1 MMSAGIFAASQPF
14 RGRILAVQEL
24 IRRFLLRKLAIF
36 AAVFAGLFSTQFASA
51 QQVDAFIGGGS
62 LLSSSSNSNS
72 VPAEKGGLYLNIG
85 GDVVFYKHVGVNVE
99 TAWRATQGTYGS
111 GTGLNYRPILTDFN
125 LLYQPHL
132 GKKIGFDL
140 MAGIGAGDTRIYE
153 QGVSCSQCYNSS
165 DHFMEHLGG
174 GIRYYVWHHGVFVR
188 PEIHY
193 YHIQNNNS
201 ITDNGYFNSNNV
213 FRVGASVGYT
223 FGGSD

>member
-1 MMSAGIFAASQPF
+1 M
-14 RGRILAVQEL
+14 QEL

-36 AAVFAGLFSTQFASA
+36 VAVLAVLFSVHFASA

-62 LLSSSSNSNS
+62 LLSSSSNSS
-72 VPAEKGGLYLNIG
+72 LVPAERGGLYLNIG
-85 GDVVFYKHVGVNVE
+85 GDVVFYKRLGVNVE

-140 MAGIGAGDTRIYE
+140 MAGIGAADTRVYQ
-153 QGVSCSQCYNSS
+153 QGVSCSGCFNSS
-165 DHFMEHLGG
+165 DHFMEHLAG

-201 ITDNGYFNSNNV
+201 ITDNGYFSSNNV

>member
-1 MMSAGIFAASQPF
+1 M
-14 RGRILAVQEL
+14 QEL

-36 AAVFAGLFSTQFASA
+36 TAVLAVLFSVQFVSA
-51 QQVDAFIGGGS
+51 QQGDAFIGGGS
-62 LLSSSSNSNS
+62 LVSSSSNSTAIPS
-72 VPAEKGGLYLNIG
+72 ERGGLYLNIG
-85 GDVVFYKHVGVNVE
+85 GDLVFYKHLGVNVE
-99 TAWRATQGTYGS
+99 TAWRATQGALGS

-132 GKKIGFDL
+132 SKKIGFDL

-153 QGVSCSQCYNSS
+153 QGVSCSGCYNSS

-174 GIRYYVWHHGVFVR
+174 GIRYYVWRHAFVR

-193 YHIQNNNS
+193 YHIQNNDS
-201 ITDNGYFNSNNV
+201 PTDNGYFNSDNV
-213 FRVGASVGYT
+213 FRVGASIGYT

>member
-14 RGRILAVQEL
+14 RGRILAMQEL